1 MAEGWDDWND
11 GFEDISSQSI
21 PTNTT
26 SNDDYAWVDD
36 NTQASSSFNGEE
48 SQLSNWQE
56 DDFSQDLSNNDW
68 STSQSSND
76 DWSTSNS
83 SNDDWSTSQS
93 SNDDWGDFS
102 SNSDVND
109 KKFNLNLKQAGVI
122 IAVGFILLALI
133 LYIINSINISKKPA
147 DINQQQEQQQSVS
160 QSNTVNNQVNEGVS
174 NTSTNKSDVGLV
186 SVPNNASID
195 YSG

>member
-1 MAEGWDDWND
+1 MAEGWDDWDDSFGTADNN
-11 GFEDISSQSI
+11 QPM
-21 PTNTT
+21 PTSTT

-76 DWSTSNS
+76 DWS
-83 SNDDWSTSQS
+83 
-93 SNDDWGDFS
+93 DFS

-122 IAVGFILLALI
+122 IAVGFILLALV
-133 LYIINSINISKKPA
+133 LYIIN
-147 DINQQQEQQQSVS
+147 
-160 QSNTVNNQVNEGVS
+160 
-174 NTSTNKSDVGLV
+174 
-186 SVPNNASID
+186 
-195 YSG
+195 